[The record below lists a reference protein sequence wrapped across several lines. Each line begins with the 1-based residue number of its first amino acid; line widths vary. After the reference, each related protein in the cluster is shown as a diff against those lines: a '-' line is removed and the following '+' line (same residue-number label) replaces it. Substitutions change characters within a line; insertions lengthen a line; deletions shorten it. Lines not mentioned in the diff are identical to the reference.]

1 MLLKRVQGAIL
12 ETHLKSRET
21 NKALKG
27 NLRHLRA
34 RSMEINRLNVQFS
47 RSIDIKVSEET
58 DHGCNFISAMSTKR
72 E

>member
-47 RSIDIKVSEET
+47 RLRTTVQSISK
-58 DHGCNFISAMSTKR
+58 FW
-72 E
+72 